1 MNIGIVGLG
10 HLGKI
15 HLKLLKENTNFSV
28 TAMYDIN
35 NHLLS
40 DLSHQYKVYPAKDY
54 EDLLNKSDA
63 VLIVT
68 PTPTHFNLAKKALQ
82 AGKHLFIEKP
92 ATQLLEETL
101 QLLKL
106 AREAEAIV
114 QIGHVERYNPAYL
127 SVKDKIKSPYLINSA
142 RLANYNVRGTDVS
155 VVKDLMIHDID
166 VVLNLVQSQVKRIS
180 AKGEKIVS
188 QSADI
193 AHAVIEFENGTLVNL
208 TANRVAPKN
217 ERKMDVF
224 EQKHQYHI
232 DFLNKYSEI
241 YSASI
246 NEQKEFIL
254 TNTKMEVKENNA
266 IKNELQDFYLS
277 IQNHQ
282 TVSVSLKD
290 AALALEVAEKIEV
303 QIQ

>member
-15 HLKLLKENTNFSV
+15 HLKLLKENTNFSI
-28 TAMYDIN
+28 TALYDIN
-35 NHLLS
+35 THLLS
-40 DLSHQYKVYPAKDY
+40 DIAHQYKAYAATDY
-54 EDLLNKSDA
+54 EDLLKASDA

-68 PTPTHFNLAKKALQ
+68 PTPTHFELAKKALQ
-82 AGKHLFIEKP
+82 SHKHLFIEKP
-92 ATQLLEETL
+92 ATQLLEETQ

-106 AREAEAIV
+106 AREAEVIV

-127 SVKDKIKSPYLINSA
+127 SVKNKITAPYLINSV

-166 VVLNLVQSQVKRIS
+166 VILNLVQSPVKSIS

-188 QSADI
+188 ESADV

-246 NEQKEFIL
+246 NEQHEFIL
-254 TNTKMEVKENNA
+254 TNTKMEVKESNA
-266 IKNELQDFYLS
+266 LKNELQDFYSS
-277 IQNHQ
+277 IKNNQP
-282 TVSVSLKD
+282 VSVSLKD
-290 AALALEVAEKIEV
+290 ASKALEIAEKIEA